1 MSMRTKQAIAALLGA
16 ALVGCFAS
24 GCSLGDDSGAGDK
37 AGGSDA
43 PIVLRMAYG
52 YKPREGQ
59 PDEPMVRYFAG
70 RVAKLSDGALRVR
83 LVFNAAGQ
91 AVPGIEERVARMVRS
106 GRFDLGWVATRAWD
120 QLGIR
125 SFQALQ
131 APFLISD
138 SALLGRVVTG
148 PMGDEMLRGLRRKR
162 LIGLAIVPEL
172 LRHPVGRRHELV
184 SVSDFA
190 GAQIR
195 DTPSRATDALLS
207 ALGATPV
214 HVSGAAEGG
223 ELSRIDGE
231 EVSIARARGGW
242 TATANIVFFG
252 KANSLFA
259 NPAALARLTEEQR
272 AVLRTAARD
281 TAHHVAA
288 TLPSERIQAR
298 AYCSAGRIAF
308 ATRRQVAGLRRAVRP
323 VYDQLERDPQ
333 TRSLIAGI
341 RRLQRAMPTR
351 RAATPEPCEDV
362 ERTPAATLKPRSP
375 STFDGT
381 YRWRL
386 TAEGARAAG
395 TPNDPDIGSVNT
407 MTLRDGKWLL
417 GTDEHYSGTFE
428 VRGNRLIFD
437 WPSEGTVL
445 TLSVRRDRSGSLDV
459 EPVLPMDRGDQFVW
473 GSESWRRVGP
483 PVRAIP

>member
-1 MSMRTKQAIAALLGA
+1 VSARTKQAMSTLLGA
-16 ALVGCFAS
+16 ALVGVFAS

-37 AGGSDA
+37 AGGSET

-52 YKPREGQ
+52 YNPREGQ
-59 PDEPMVRYFAG
+59 PDEPMIRYFAG
-70 RVAKLSDGALRVR
+70 RVAKLSHGTLRVR

-138 SALLGRVVTG
+138 TGLLGRVVTG
-148 PMGDEMLRGLRRKR
+148 PIGDEMLSGLRRR
-162 LIGLAIVPEL
+162 RMTGLAIVPEL

-184 SVSDFA
+184 SLDDFA
-190 GAQIR
+190 GARIR
-195 DTPSRATDALLS
+195 DIPSQATDALLS

-223 ELSRIDGE
+223 ELGRIDGE
-231 EVSIARARGGW
+231 EASIARARGGW
-242 TATANIVFFG
+242 TATANVVFFG

-272 AVLRTAARD
+272 AALRTAARE
-281 TAHHVAA
+281 TARHVAA
-288 TLPSERIQAR
+288 TLPSERDEAR
-298 AYCSAGRIAF
+298 AYCSAGRIAL
-308 ATRRQVAGLRRAVRP
+308 ATRRQVADLRRAARP
-323 VYDQLERDPQ
+323 VYDQLERDQQ
-333 TRSLIAGI
+333 TRSLIAAI
-341 RRLQRAMPTR
+341 RRLKHAMPTR
-351 RAATPEPCEDV
+351 RGATPEPCKDV

-375 STFDGT
+375 STFNGT

-386 TAEGARAAG
+386 TAAGALRARRATIPTSG
-395 TPNDPDIGSVNT
+395 RSTP
-407 MTLRDGKWLL
+407 
-417 GTDEHYSGTFE
+417 
-428 VRGNRLIFD
+428 
-437 WPSEGTVL
+437 
-445 TLSVRRDRSGSLDV
+445 
-459 EPVLPMDRGDQFVW
+459 
-473 GSESWRRVGP
+473 
-483 PVRAIP
+483 